1 MKTGKKLILLLLLCL
16 FTEKPMMA
24 EEYHDWE
31 GYPSLFSMTDIIEFK
46 GRVYGSCKNGVFC
59 YDPLNKEYK
68 LFYKNHGLEAS
79 NALSIASTSSEI
91 FIGFEN
97 DGLMR
102 FDPDE
107 ESFKPILFPEYVD
120 KEDVLKTIAVNDIFA
135 LNDSILYIGHSKGV
149 DRLNLSTEVLNT
161 YSKLSV
167 NIKED
172 TLVNEVKIFKNKIWA
187 CTPNGV
193 AWADV
198 DNQNLESEENWDSF
212 QFPSGVNTIFNFIDE
227 DNDEDIIYV
236 GTNGNGIFSFDVD
249 LNDTLS
255 SSSEEFGVY
264 SITNGLGDCYIA
276 TDKGL
281 YKKYSDDWLYIE
293 ASLKPLMALFPGSG
307 NVIWIATGN
316 DGLRCYKSSGYWM
329 IPAING
335 PKTSTFRKI
344 DVTKDN
350 VVWAATSIREQ
361 SGYVQRFRDNIWEW
375 YDEDDGLPSS
385 FTNAV
390 HVDNRGNLW
399 GATWGRGI
407 YIFDDND
414 TVQKEDDIIIPVDPQ
429 REIILPSGNSK
440 SFVACP
446 DVTEDKHGNV
456 WIADWDKGVVVLEG
470 NIPINEYNYH
480 NFLFND
486 DASVHYIRRVFCDY
500 NGWVWLGTHETGLI
514 GLFVG
519 DDPYDT
525 SDDQTKYISRSDGL
539 LGYLV
544 EAIHTD
550 NDGYVWVGTDG
561 GLNRIEILPG
571 NVLKVEDM
579 NYLLSEDTIEVICI
593 EVDRFDNKWIGT
605 SNGLIKLNPSNKFV
619 QVYNTSNSGLF
630 SNIILSLR
638 YDNNDMLWVGT
649 DSGLNKFYVMGAD
662 SGESYIQ
669 FHVYPNPF
677 EIWGYNSRA
686 VFNNLKLANPVR
698 IYNFTGDLVNE
709 LIPDEID
716 EHGASMVEWNGRN
729 FKDEFVGSGVYF
741 FTGVDKNGHGFRE
754 KMVVIRR

>member
-1 MKTGKKLILLLLLCL
+1 MKIGKKLIIILLCL
-16 FTEKPMMA
+16 YAEKAVWA
-24 EEYHDWE
+24 EEYPDWE
-31 GYPSLFSMTDIIEFK
+31 GYPSLFSMTDLIEFK
-46 GRVYGSCKNGVFC
+46 GRVYGTCENGVLC

-79 NALSIASTSSEI
+79 NILSIASTSSEI
-91 FIGFEN
+91 FIGFKN

-107 ESFKPILFPEYVD
+107 ESFDPILFPEYVD

-135 LNDSILYIGHSKGV
+135 LNDSILFIGHSKGV
-149 DRLNLSTEVLNT
+149 DKLNLNTEVLYT

-172 TLVNEVKIFKNKIWA
+172 TPVDEVKVFKNKIWA
-187 CTPNGV
+187 CTPGGL

-198 DNQNLESEENWDSF
+198 DNQNLESEENWGSF
-212 QFPSGVNTIFNFIDE
+212 QFPTGVNTIYNFIDE
-227 DNDEDIIYV
+227 ENDEDMIFV
-236 GTNGNGIFSFDVD
+236 GTNGSGIFSFNSDSG
-249 LNDTLS
+249 DTLY
-255 SSSEEFGVY
+255 SSEEDFSVY
-264 SITNGLGDCYIA
+264 SITGGLGTCFAATDNGLYM
-276 TDKGL
+276 
-281 YKKYSDDWLYIE
+281 KYEDDWLYIE
-293 ASLKPLMALFPGSG
+293 ASTKPLRALVPDGDD
-307 NVIWIATGN
+307 VIWIATGN
-316 DGLRCYKSSGYWM
+316 DGLRCYRSSGYWK

-335 PKTSTFRKI
+335 PRNSTFRKI

-361 SGYVQRFRDNIWEW
+361 YGYVQRFQDNIWEW

-390 HVDNRGNLW
+390 HVDSRGNLW
-399 GATWGRGI
+399 GATWGRGV
-407 YIFDDND
+407 YTLDDSD
-414 TVQKEDDIIIPVDPQ
+414 TVQKEDDIIIHIDPE
-429 REIILPSGNSK
+429 REIILPTGSSK
-440 SFVACP
+440 TFTACP
-446 DVTEDKHGNV
+446 DVTEDKHGNI
-456 WIADWDKGVVVLEG
+456 WIADWDKGVIILEG
-470 NIPINEYNYH
+470 NLPINEYKYY
-480 NFLFND
+480 NFLFD
-486 DASVHYIRRVFCDY
+486 DSGSLHYIRRVFCDD
-500 NGWVWLGTHETGLI
+500 NGWVWLGTQQTGLI

-519 DDPYDT
+519 EDPYDI
-525 SDDQTKYISRSDGL
+525 SDDQTKYISLSDGL

-550 NDGYVWVGTDG
+550 KNGYVWVGTDG

-571 NVLKVEDM
+571 SILKVEDM
-579 NYLLSEDTIEVICI
+579 NYLLREDTIEIICI

-605 SNGLIKLNPSNKFV
+605 SNGLIKLNPRNKFV

-630 SNIILSLR
+630 SNSILSLR

-649 DSGLNKFYVMGAD
+649 DSGLNKFYVIRAD
-662 SGESYIQ
+662 SDESDSQ

-686 VFNNLKLANPVR
+686 VFNNLKPANPVR

-709 LIPDEID
+709 VISGESDD
-716 EHGASMVEWNGRN
+716 HGASTVEWNGCN
-729 FKDEFVGSGVYF
+729 FKNEFVGSGVYF
-741 FTGVDKNGHGFRE
+741 FTGIDKNGHGFRE